1 MALTAA
7 VAVLAAV
14 LVTGA
19 GVRTVMHTSRAP
31 RLLTEGIAA
40 QPCAPQDVIIVPV
53 HREVR
58 YDGASSVLLP
68 AARATP
74 GCTAASVA
82 ASERWLAAGTVPGT
96 GGRPAMRS
104 MAERALLDLHLSVRP
119 DGAVVAGW
127 YPGWDYAW
135 PRDSSWVAVALAVTR
150 HGADALRVLTFLQKE
165 QSRDGTWAA
174 RYEPD
179 GGGPVRDGR
188 PVELD
193 AVGWVPWAVWSW
205 YEADRSAAAR
215 RELARLWPMVS
226 AAANEA
232 EQSLTPGGLPV
243 AATDYWEH
251 GTQVTLGTAAPLL
264 TGLRAAAD
272 IAAALAR
279 KPAAQD
285 WSDAAA
291 RLSTS
296 IQASF
301 GCYGFNRLPDDSSG
315 PDASV
320 TFLGPPF
327 GPASAALEHAEE
339 AAERAL
345 TLPGGGVLPGAD
357 WPGDSATAWTAETA
371 FFALF
376 DAASGEHGRA
386 STLLSWLAAHRTAL
400 GALPEQVTEAGRPAS
415 VAPLAWSDAAV
426 LLALV
431 AQVRPLPGD
440 AGAARWSARPRGR
453 LPAAAAHRR
462 RPLRTAAGPNGDGC
476 PPLEGTAGF
485 GRLFR
490 SICGKAARTQGSSN
504 RCDGRWCQ
512 RPVVTVGP
520 GWWWT
525 LGWPRCRCCPR

>member
-7 VAVLAAV
+7 VGMLAAV

-19 GVRTVMHTSRAP
+19 GVRTVMHVSRAP

-40 QPCAPQDVIIVPV
+40 QPCAPQDVIIVPA
-53 HREVR
+53 HRDVR

-68 AARATP
+68 AVGATP

-96 GGRPAMRS
+96 GPATRS

-205 YEADRSAAAR
+205 YGADRSPAAR

-272 IAAALAR
+272 IAGALAR
-279 KPAAQD
+279 EPAAQD

-301 GCYGFNRLPDDSSG
+301 GCYGFNRLPDDSGG

-376 DAASGEHGRA
+376 DAASGQHDRA

-400 GALPEQVTEAGRPAS
+400 GALPEQVTTAGRPAS

-431 AQVRPLPGD
+431 AQLKP
-440 AGAARWSARPRGR
+440 
-453 LPAAAAHRR
+453 LPAAPVPPGGQPA
-462 RPLRTAAGPNGDGC
+462 AAGGC
-476 PPLEGTAGF
+476 LLPPLTVV
-485 GRLFR
+485 GR
-490 SICGKAARTQGSSN
+490 
-504 RCDGRWCQ
+504 
-512 RPVVTVGP
+512 
-520 GWWWT
+520 
-525 LGWPRCRCCPR
+525 

>member
-7 VAVLAAV
+7 VGVLAAV

-53 HREVR
+53 HRDVR
-58 YDGASSVLLP
+58 YDGASGVLLP
-68 AARATP
+68 AAGAAP
-74 GCTAASVA
+74 GCTVASVA

-96 GGRPAMRS
+96 AEAMRS
-104 MAERALLDLHLSVRP
+104 MAERALLDLHISVRP

-135 PRDSSWVAVALAVTR
+135 PRDSSWVALALAVTR
-150 HGADALRVLTFLQKE
+150 HGADALRVLTFLQEE

-188 PVELD
+188 PGELD

-205 YEADRSAAAR
+205 YEADRSPAAR

-264 TGLRAAAD
+264 TGLRAATD

-296 IQASF
+296 IQASLR
-301 GCYGFNRLPDDSSG
+301 GCYGFNRLPDDSQRPGPRLSPSSG
-315 PDASV
+315 PR
-320 TFLGPPF
+320 
-327 GPASAALEHAEE
+327 SAGQRGTGARGGGRRA
-339 AAERAL
+339 RAL
-345 TLPGGGVLPGAD
+345 PARRRYAPRRRLAGRQRHRLDRGDRLLRAVRRGERRARPGQH
-357 WPGDSATAWTAETA
+357 
-371 FFALF
+371 
-376 DAASGEHGRA
+376 AAI
-386 STLLSWLAAHRTAL
+386 L
-400 GALPEQVTEAGRPAS
+400 AGRPPHGA
-415 VAPLAWSDAAV
+415 
-426 LLALV
+426 
-431 AQVRPLPGD
+431 R
-440 AGAARWSARPRGR
+440 GAARAGNRRG
-453 LPAAAAHRR
+453 
-462 RPLRTAAGPNGDGC
+462 
-476 PPLEGTAGF
+476 
-485 GRLFR
+485 
-490 SICGKAARTQGSSN
+490 AARL
-504 RCDGRWCQ
+504 GR
-512 RPVVTVGP
+512 PAG
-520 GWWWT
+520 
-525 LGWPRCRCCPR
+525 LE